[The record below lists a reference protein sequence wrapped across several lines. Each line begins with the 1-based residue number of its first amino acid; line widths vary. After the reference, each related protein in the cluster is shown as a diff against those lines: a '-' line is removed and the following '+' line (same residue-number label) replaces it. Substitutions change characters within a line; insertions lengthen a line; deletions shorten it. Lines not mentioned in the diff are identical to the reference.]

1 MASGILAA
9 LLAVFIWGCV
19 EAFGG
24 FYPSRPTWVK
34 LRMRRGRLATRR
46 MRERFEAGAG
56 RKSSRRLAFL
66 LLVFLIAWVASA
78 SLLDKRWYE
87 VVADAAPSLI
97 VIFALLRVPGAMGAI
112 GERMREYEKSAGE
125 DPDAPLDDPPGPP
138 PEDGPTELA
147 L

>member
-24 FYPSRPTWVK
+24 FYPSRPTWVR

-56 RKSSRRLAFL
+56 RRGARTLAL
-66 LLVFLIAWVASA
+66 LLLALIAVWIAAASW
-78 SLLDKRWYE
+78 LDKRWYE

-125 DPDAPLDDPPGPP
+125 DPDAPTDDSPGPP
-138 PEDGPTELA
+138 PEDGPSEIA